1 MLVPDP
7 LYVSP
12 IGGCGEFG
20 KNLTLYRY
28 RNSLYVVD
36 CGIRFAE
43 MWQLGIS
50 GWIADYQQ
58 LFSTYGAPT
67 AYLLTHGHEDHIGAM
82 PFFYAKWPAPIY
94 ASAWTMELIK
104 LKFEKHN
111 LKFQQ
116 PPVVIESNETS
127 EFEDGFAVDWI
138 QVNHSIPMT
147 YALLLRTPHHRVFHS
162 GDFKFDPTP
171 LYEEE
176 TDFQALCNLRPID
189 LLLVDST
196 NVHLAGPSPSE
207 RKVRPTLQS
216 YLSKDCSAVYLT
228 TFASNVWRIKQVIE
242 IAQSI
247 NKPVYAISRAIEASI
262 IIGMK
267 LGIFNPD
274 QCPVQF
280 LAKNRTVADG
290 SIILVSGC
298 QGERLSSLSRLAQ
311 GHLRGCKL
319 NKGDIVIFSSRPIPG
334 NELEIIK
341 VCERVK
347 EAGAHVITVSEDPD
361 IHVSGH
367 AHSQD
372 IAKLIECLAPREIM
386 PVHGNYSHLDEVQR
400 LAATKIPSHVPTN
413 GDLYELGG
421 GGLKKI
427 SNHQFNSLFIDGD
440 SLVPL
445 SFKTMRDRMRLSEFG
460 LCQVVGV
467 INKHNRKWL
476 SQPQV
481 HQLLGLCEDDQQPS
495 LCGRVNKALAE
506 EVASTDMSKLGHDDL
521 KEKVRIMFRR
531 RLNSLIGKR
540 AVVTCNI
547 IEV

>member
-1 MLVPDP
+1 MLVSDP

-28 RNSLYVVD
+28 RDSLYVID

-58 LFSTYGAPT
+58 LFRTYGAPK
-67 AYLLTHGHEDHIGAM
+67 AYLFTHGHEDHIGAI

-94 ASAWTMELIK
+94 GSAWTIELIK
-104 LKFEKHN
+104 LKFEKLN
-111 LKFQQ
+111 LKFKQ
-116 PPVVIESNETS
+116 PPVVIESNVTS
-127 EFEDGFAVDWI
+127 EFKDGFAVDWI

-147 YALLLRTPHHRVFHS
+147 YAMLLRTPNHRVFHS

-176 TDFQALCNLRPID
+176 TDFQALQNLRPVD

-207 RKVRPTLQS
+207 RNVRPTLQS
-216 YLSKDCSAVYLT
+216 YLAQDCKAIYLT

-242 IAQSI
+242 IAQSL
-247 NKPVYAISRAIEASI
+247 NKPVYAISKAIESSI
-262 IIGMK
+262 IIGVK
-267 LGIFNPD
+267 LGIFDPD
-274 QCPVQF
+274 QCPVRF
-280 LAKNRTVADG
+280 LSRRNKNVDEG

-298 QGERLSSLSRLAQ
+298 QGERLASLSRLSQ
-311 GHLRGCKL
+311 GQLKGSKI
-319 NKGDIVIFSSRPIPG
+319 NKGDLVIFSSRPIPG
-334 NELEIIK
+334 NELEILK

-347 EAGAHVITVSEDPD
+347 EAGARVVTVSEDPD

-372 IAKLIECLAPREIM
+372 IIKLIECLAPREIM
-386 PVHGNYSHLDEVQR
+386 PVHGNFSHLDEVQR
-400 LAATKIPSHVPTN
+400 ITAKIPSHVPIN

-421 GGLKKI
+421 KGLQKI

-445 SFKTMRDRMRLSEFG
+445 SFSTMKERMRLGEQG
-460 LCQVVGV
+460 LCQVIGV
-467 INKHNRKWL
+467 INKHDRKWL

-481 HQLLGLCEDDQQPS
+481 HRLIGLCEEEQQPS
-495 LCGRVNKALAE
+495 LCGRVNKALAKE
-506 EVASTDMSKLGHDDL
+506 IASTDIRKLDNDEL

-531 RLNSLIGKR
+531 RLNGIIGKR
-540 AVVTCNI
+540 VVVTCNI
-547 IEV
+547 VEV

>member
-1 MLVPDP
+1 MIVSDP
-7 LYVSP
+7 LHVSP

-28 RNSLYVVD
+28 RDSLYVVD

-58 LFSTYGAPT
+58 LFGVYGAPT
-67 AYLLTHGHEDHIGAM
+67 AYLLTHGHEDHIGAI
-82 PFFYAKWPAPIY
+82 PLFYAKWPAPIY
-94 ASAWTMELIK
+94 ASAWTIELIK
-104 LKFEKHN
+104 MKFDKFN
-111 LKFQQ
+111 LKFKQ
-116 PPVVIESNETS
+116 PPIVIESNETS
-127 EFEDGFAVDWI
+127 EFKDGFAVDWI

-147 YALLLRTPHHRVFHS
+147 YALLLRTPNYRVFHS

-176 TDFQALCNLRPID
+176 TDFKALHNLRPID

-196 NVHLAGPSPSE
+196 NVHLPGPSLSE

-216 YLSKDCSAVYLT
+216 YLAKDCSTIYLT

-242 IAQSI
+242 IAQSL
-247 NKPVYAISRAIEASI
+247 NKPVYAISRAIEGSI

-267 LGIFNPD
+267 LGIFDPEKK
-274 QCPVQF
+274 PVRF
-280 LAKNRTVADG
+280 LKNNKTVPDG
-290 SIILVSGC
+290 SIVLVSGC
-298 QGERLSSLSRLAQ
+298 QGERLSSLSRLSQ
-311 GHLRGCKL
+311 GLLKGCKL
-319 NKGDIVIFSSRPIPG
+319 HKGDLVIFSSRPIPG

-341 VCERVK
+341 VSERIK
-347 EAGAHVITVSEDPD
+347 EAGAQVITTSEDPD

-372 IAKLIECLAPREIM
+372 IIKLIECLAPREIM

-400 LAATKIPSHVPTN
+400 IIGDIPSHIPVN
-413 GDLYELGG
+413 GDLYELNDE
-421 GGLKKI
+421 GLNKL
-427 SNHQFNSLFIDGD
+427 SNHQFDSLFIDGD

-445 SFKTMRDRMRLSEFG
+445 SFKTMKERMRLGELG

-467 INKHNRKWL
+467 INKQDRKWVA
-476 SQPQV
+476 QPQAYRL
-481 HQLLGLCEDDQQPS
+481 HGLCEEDQQHS
-495 LCGRVNKALAE
+495 LCGRVNKSLARE
-506 EVASTDMSKLGHDDL
+506 IASTDVHKLDHEEL
-521 KEKVRIMFRR
+521 KEKIRMMFRR
-531 RLNSLIGKR
+531 RLNGLIGKR

-547 IEV
+547 VEV